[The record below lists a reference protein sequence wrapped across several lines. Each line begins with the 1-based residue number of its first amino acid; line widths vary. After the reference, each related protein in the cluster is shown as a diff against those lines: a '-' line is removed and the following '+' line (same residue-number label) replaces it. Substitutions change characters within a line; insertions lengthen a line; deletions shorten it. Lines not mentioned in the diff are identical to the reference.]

1 MKINARFLSLS
12 IVAASLVGAS
22 AHAADAPGPADG
34 TALIGLGG
42 QVATAGVSG
51 GMADPVPLFAGANG
65 PAIFVLNVPSLGQGG
80 NGGAM
85 GSTLGSKA
93 MKPAHK
99 GISQSP
105 GRTIEDLNR

>member
-1 MKINARFLSLS
+1 MI
-12 IVAASLVGAS
+12 
-22 AHAADAPGPADG
+22 D
-34 TALIGLGG
+34 LGG
-42 QVATAGVSG
+42 HVVTSGVAG
-51 GMADPVPLFAGANG
+51 GMSDPVPLFAGANG
-65 PAIFVLNVPSLGQGG
+65 PAIFVLNVPSLGQAG

-93 MKPAHK
+93 MKPASK